1 MKRILYIL
9 ILGFTL
15 ASCDDFLTE
24 EPAHS
29 QTLDNAV
36 TNYDGAK
43 NVINGMYATL
53 TLGSGTSGSDFMCP
67 VHASGSIPG
76 RRYQLLF
83 DVLQFDDQR
92 TRNFLAT
99 MVCLREFG

>member
-53 TLGSGTSGSDFMCP
+53 TLGLPEVISSAGAFHVPCPRKREYPGPEVPTIIRCPTIRRPTHSELSGNNGMP
-67 VHASGSIPG
+67 A
-76 RRYQLLF
+76 
-83 DVLQFDDQR
+83 
-92 TRNFLAT
+92 
-99 MVCLREFG
+99 